1 MKEREK
7 RNTDI
12 GKVLMK
18 KLQIEGRQN
27 EVDKYK
33 LHVEEVDKITSLIL
47 GLSSRHA
54 KSENALINLQKNWNE
69 DEEVGIKKV
78 TANLLLIIHELF
90 IPVIAEK
97 EERKTC

>member
-1 MKEREK
+1 MKEKEK

-47 GLSSRHA
+47 GLSSRLA
-54 KSENALINLQKNWNE
+54 KSENSLINLPKNWNE
-69 DEEVGIKKV
+69 DEEVGIKTTIV
-78 TANLLLIIHELF
+78 NLLLIIHELF
-90 IPVIAEK
+90 IPVIIEK
-97 EERKTC
+97 EERKTR

>member
-1 MKEREK
+1 MKEKEK
-7 RNTDI
+7 RNADI

-47 GLSSRHA
+47 GLSSRLA

-69 DEEVGIKKV
+69 DEEVRIK
-78 TANLLLIIHELF
+78 T
-90 IPVIAEK
+90 
-97 EERKTC
+97 

>member
-1 MKEREK
+1 MKEKEK
-7 RNTDI
+7 RNADI

-47 GLSSRHA
+47 GLSSRLA

-69 DEEVGIKKV
+69 DEEVRTKNHLKIFR
-78 TANLLLIIHELF
+78 NYS
-90 IPVIAEK
+90 
-97 EERKTC
+97 